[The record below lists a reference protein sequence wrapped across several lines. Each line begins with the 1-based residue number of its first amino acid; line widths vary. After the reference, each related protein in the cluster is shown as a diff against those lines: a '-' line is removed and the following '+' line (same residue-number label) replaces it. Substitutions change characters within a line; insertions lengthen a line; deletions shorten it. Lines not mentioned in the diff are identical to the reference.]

1 MDILNLMKEFRDQES
16 CLKFIE
22 EKRWKHGVCCI
33 HCGSEKVG
41 RKNKHKIVNGWN
53 CYDCGSSFSATAG
66 TIFHATKIPLQKW
79 FLAISMLSTAKK
91 SISSCQL
98 ARDLDM
104 NQKSAWYM
112 AMRLREK
119 MSDNDELLKGIVEAD
134 ESYVGGRPRTKSK
147 RGRGTNKSPV
157 IGVVE
162 RGGRVVAKFI
172 KVLSGENIR
181 EFILSHVSP
190 DESILMT
197 DEFRSYTSLDEDIKR
212 HVIHHQER
220 YVSEDGVI
228 HTNTIESF
236 WACVKRAFH
245 GTHHHYSKKWL
256 PLYIMES
263 CWKYNHRKDDNIFMR
278 FFDECFT

>member
-1 MDILNLMKEFRDQES
+1 MDTLNLMKEFPDQES

-41 RKNKHKIVNGWN
+41 RKNKHKIANGWN

-79 FLAISMLSTAKK
+79 FLAISILSNAKK

-98 ARDLDM
+98 ARELDM

-112 AMRLREK
+112 AMRIREK

-134 ESYVGGRPRTKSK
+134 ETYVGGKPRTKSK

-162 RGGRVVAKFI
+162 RGGRVVAKVM
-172 KVLSGENIR
+172 KVLSGEISDNL
-181 EFILSHVSP
+181 FLAMSH
-190 DESILMT
+190 LM
-197 DEFRSYTSLDEDIKR
+197 SLF
-212 HVIHHQER
+212 
-220 YVSEDGVI
+220 S
-228 HTNTIESF
+228 
-236 WACVKRAFH
+236 
-245 GTHHHYSKKWL
+245 
-256 PLYIMES
+256 
-263 CWKYNHRKDDNIFMR
+263 
-278 FFDECFT
+278 

>member
-1 MDILNLMKEFRDQES
+1 MVFSYLN
-16 CLKFIE
+16 
-22 EKRWKHGVCCI
+22 
-33 HCGSEKVG
+33 
-41 RKNKHKIVNGWN
+41 
-53 CYDCGSSFSATAG
+53 
-66 TIFHATKIPLQKW
+66 
-79 FLAISMLSTAKK
+79 AKK

-98 ARDLDM
+98 ARELDM

-112 AMRLREK
+112 AMRIREK

-134 ESYVGGRPRTKSK
+134 ETYVGGKPRAKSK

-162 RGGRVVAKFI
+162 RGGRVVAKFM

-181 EFILSHVSP
+181 EFILSNVSP
-190 DESILMT
+190 EESILMT
-197 DEFRSYTSLDEDIKR
+197 DEFRSYTSLDEDIER

-220 YVSEDGVI
+220 YVSEDGVT

-236 WACVKRAFH
+236 WACVKRSFH

-263 CWKYNHRKDDNIFMR
+263 CWKYNHRKDDEIFMR

>member
-1 MDILNLMKEFRDQES
+1 M
-16 CLKFIE
+16 
-22 EKRWKHGVCCI
+22 CCI

-41 RKNKHKIVNGWN
+41 RKNKNEIATGWN

-66 TIFHATKIPLQKW
+66 TIFHGTKIALQKW
-79 FLAISMLSTAKK
+79 FLAISNLSNAKK

-119 MSDNDELLKGIVEAD
+119 MRDSDEWLKGIVEAD
-134 ESYVGGRPRTKSK
+134 ETYVGGKPRAKSK
-147 RGRGTNKSPV
+147 RGRGTTKSPV

-162 RGGRVVAKFI
+162 RGGRVVAKFM

-181 EFILSHVSP
+181 EFILSNVSP

-197 DEFRSYTSLDEDIKR
+197 DEFRSYNSLDEDIER

-220 YVSEDGVI
+220 YVSEDGVT

-236 WACVKRAFH
+236 CGLCQEVILRNASSLQQEVAATVYH
-245 GTHHHYSKKWL
+245 GVL
-256 PLYIMES
+256 LEI
-263 CWKYNHRKDDNIFMR
+263 
-278 FFDECFT
+278 